1 MFSDFWNPNQI
12 ASCKHLQ
19 CLCCNDSYN
28 GRNTKGNAVITLV
41 SFWMTTFLRILIQ
54 KKNYSRHVF
63 FTWICMYMVNFCVK
77 GLTILKSVVNIV
89 KIYLIYW
96 QHLWFNDGCGA
107 ITAIENFHVKNQ
119 NDFFVFVFFKWT
131 GYCQTAV
138 IPHHSPVYPG
148 VHTGSAGPRRL
159 DIRQRTEDGNC

>member
-1 MFSDFWNPNQI
+1 MEIYIAFLKRFFGKINDGKHIKAILSQRCKQQHSVNNSQSNLKIEVPIRRWHIAADIYLYIVYNFLMLSDFWNPNQI

-41 SFWMTTFLRILIQ
+41 SFWMTKFLRILIQ

-77 GLTILKSVVNIV
+77 GFNYFEVSCEYSKDILNILTAFMI
-89 KIYLIYW
+89 
-96 QHLWFNDGCGA
+96 
-107 ITAIENFHVKNQ
+107 
-119 NDFFVFVFFKWT
+119 
-131 GYCQTAV
+131 
-138 IPHHSPVYPG
+138 
-148 VHTGSAGPRRL
+148 
-159 DIRQRTEDGNC
+159 

>member
-1 MFSDFWNPNQI
+1 MQITTQCNECSIYLKIELPIRGWHILLLTYIVYNFLMFSDFWNPNQI

-41 SFWMTTFLRILIQ
+41 SFWITKFLWILIQ

-77 GLTILKSVVNIV
+77 GFNYFEVSCEYSKDILNILTAFMI
-89 KIYLIYW
+89 
-96 QHLWFNDGCGA
+96 
-107 ITAIENFHVKNQ
+107 
-119 NDFFVFVFFKWT
+119 
-131 GYCQTAV
+131 
-138 IPHHSPVYPG
+138 
-148 VHTGSAGPRRL
+148 
-159 DIRQRTEDGNC
+159 